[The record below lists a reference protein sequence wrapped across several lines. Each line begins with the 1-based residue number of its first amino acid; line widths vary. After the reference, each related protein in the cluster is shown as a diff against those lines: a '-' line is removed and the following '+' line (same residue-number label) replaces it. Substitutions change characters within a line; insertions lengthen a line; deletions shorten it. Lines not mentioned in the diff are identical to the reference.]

1 MWCTLHTI
9 YYMFI
14 GTGSH
19 YRNGRKCSKEIISIM
34 WCIYMNMAIVLCMN
48 LGAYVGKPTSLLSH
62 HFSVAL
68 LLSHAVTQIIC
79 WKDYRLETYIN
90 PSWKSLLHISVID
103 ASIWTPATKKQKS
116 FQAAIRY
123 SAELLKSYL
132 SVILPGFPATCCQ
145 TILNSKSTTQTSWRL
160 KMNWT
165 HRVIYNK

>member
-1 MWCTLHTI
+1 MHTTWT
-9 YYMFI
+9 YI

-116 FQAAIRY
+116 FPSCNQIFCWAAKV
-123 SAELLKSYL
+123 LLERHPSRFSRNLL
-132 SVILPGFPATCCQ
+132 SNYPQLKIHHTN
-145 TILNSKSTTQTSWRL
+145 IMKIEDELNSSCHLQ
-160 KMNWT
+160 
-165 HRVIYNK
+165 